1 MSISIAAGNVHVGLG
16 TPSDR
21 RTDQAMAAQDQ
32 ATETQSQGM
41 KLPQQAGLDRLLARP
56 DGLARF
62 R

>member
-1 MSISIAAGNVHVGLG
+1 MSISIGAGNVNVGLA
-16 TPSDR
+16 TPAER

-41 KLPQQAGLDRLLARP
+41 RPAQTTGLDQLLARP